1 MQAKLENGILI
12 LSPEGHVDASNASA
26 FEADIR
32 SAREQL
38 PAEAVVLDCDRLD
51 YMSSAGLRVILR
63 LRQDLEDT
71 CLRNVH
77 PDLYEILETTGFT
90 EMMQVEKAYRRVS
103 LSGCEL
109 IGQGANGKVY
119 RLDEENI
126 IKVYYDSDAL
136 PIIRHERE
144 LSRAAFVL
152 GVPTAIPY
160 DVVAVKEGGYGSVYE
175 MLNARTYVKVW
186 QDGEKS
192 LEELAAMAVELLRL
206 IHSRQVRQSVVPSA
220 REVALDWADYLRD
233 FLPAEQYEKL
243 HRLFAEVSDDRNLVH
258 GDYHFRNL
266 MYQDGET
273 LLIDMDKL
281 SYGNPIFELAAIYN
295 AYVGFPATDP
305 EDAERFLGIPAD
317 LCARLWRMMLSG
329 YLGTEDEQRLRDVEE
344 KAKLISDARLMRHV
358 LRRNQQQ
365 TEEGRRKA
373 AYYGAELQELLARVD
388 SLGL

>member
-1 MQAKLENGILI
+1 MQAAFENGTLT
-12 LSPEGHVDASNASA
+12 LCLTGHVEAANASA
-26 FEADIR
+26 LEADIQK
-32 SAREQL
+32 AREEYQ
-38 PAEAVVLDCDRLD
+38 PGAVVLDCDKLE

-63 LRQDLEDT
+63 LRQELEDT
-71 CLRNVH
+71 CLLNVH

-90 EMMQVEKAYRRVS
+90 EMMRVEKAYRTVS

-119 RLDEENI
+119 RLDGEDI
-126 IKVYYDSDAL
+126 LKVYTNTDAL
-136 PIIRHERE
+136 PEIQHERE

-160 DVVAVKEGGYGSVYE
+160 DVVAVTEGGYGSVYE
-175 MLNARTYVKVW
+175 MLNAKTYVKVW

-220 REVALDWADYLRD
+220 REVALDWADYLKD
-233 FLPAEQYEKL
+233 WLPAEQYEKL
-243 HRLFAEVSDDRNLVH
+243 RRLFAEVPDDRNLVH

-305 EDAERFLGIPAD
+305 GDAERFLGIPAD

-344 KAKLISDARLMRHV
+344 KAKLISDARLLRHV

-373 AYYGAELQELLARVD
+373 DYYGAGLQELLARVD